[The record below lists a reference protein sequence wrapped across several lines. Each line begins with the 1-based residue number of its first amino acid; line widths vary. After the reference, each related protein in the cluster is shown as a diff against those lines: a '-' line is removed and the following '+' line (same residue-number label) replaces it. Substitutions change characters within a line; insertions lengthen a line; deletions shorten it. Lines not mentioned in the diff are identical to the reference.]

1 MQRLIRSVLDRFSQN
16 GSSTNLKNSLT
27 ASSSATSNAAQEIY
41 PTLPNASPSKTIIT
55 LPSQTRLASGA
66 DVHRYSRESYGFE
79 ARNEST
85 DVPFYEEFPPNA
97 IVVYTDAS
105 CIRGIATG
113 IANFFGNDHP
123 LNLSMRLNLNEHNSG
138 KGEIYATTMA
148 LHRVAHWE
156 DYNGELVIVRTDYL
170 NTLVAMRKGNN
181 SAFAMD
187 YDNLRCVAAWFP
199 LGVEFQWVKAHN
211 GDPGNEMADTMA
223 KNAIGKDRIGRSSS
237 VELSRSSRNRSRTQS
252 RRRVRSNSPFLKQ
265 NSKRRSQSRED
276 GILKQGRLSRIDTIG
291 SVDAGYGSRGSS
303 VSSTRSD
310 SSQGYYDDWSNGE
323 RKVLIRGGKSW
334 RKGDRPQIIYP
345 HQTPIIP
352 YLQRFKDLTI
362 LQ

>member
-27 ASSSATSNAAQEIY
+27 TGSSATSNAPQEIY

-55 LPSQTRLASGA
+55 LPSQTRLTSGA

-105 CIRGIATG
+105 CLRGIATG

-170 NTLVAMRKGNN
+170 NTLVAMQKGNN

-223 KNAIGKDRIGRSSS
+223 KNAIEKIELVDQARWNSQDQ
-237 VELSRSSRNRSRTQS
+237 VEIDLVLSPG
-252 RRRVRSNSPFLKQ
+252 VA
-265 NSKRRSQSRED
+265 
-276 GILKQGRLSRIDTIG
+276 IDTIG
-291 SVDAGYGSRGSS
+291 SIDAGHGSRGSS

-352 YLQRFKDLTI
+352 YLQRFKDSTI